1 MTRTTSARRILS
13 SVLSFNK
20 YLLIKMQLVR
30 LNKKYYQMI
39 QNGLKTNVH
48 LQAMCTNSPAFSR
61 ISELPTVL
69 PADPAMKNVG
79 STSFD
84 LPSLHD
90 GRISGKQDMTPCNT
104 ELMRNRVTFRCSF
117 SSPAKGE
124 KQTNYQ
130 VGLT

>member
-1 MTRTTSARRILS
+1 
-13 SVLSFNK
+13 
-20 YLLIKMQLVR
+20 MQLVR